1 MKKRGDFESDEE
13 WLEYFEQLIEDDAP
27 VEDLMESAEDIDEKW
42 LLKNVGR
49 NNGREGTNEEFLYV
63 GRARGFLVLRDEII
77 YSGNK
82 LSHGEKW
89 TWVAIFLHDWRPE
102 GQRWRAFPSRERL
115 GIILGVGK
123 RQVSTYLKGLESK
136 RLLLRMLR
144 PNQTTRYI
152 LKDPPKEWMEETKR
166 KIAEQKAEKHKKK
179 LQTLEDEKKRFFELS
194 QARLQDTAT

>member
-1 MKKRGDFESDEE
+1 MG
-13 WLEYFEQLIEDDAP
+13 
-27 VEDLMESAEDIDEKW
+27 
-42 LLKNVGR
+42 
-49 NNGREGTNEEFLYV
+49 
-63 GRARGFLVLRDEII
+63 
-77 YSGNK
+77 
-82 LSHGEKW
+82 
-89 TWVAIFLHDWRPE
+89 E

-166 KIAEQKAEKHKKK
+166 KIAEQKAERARQK
-179 LQTLEDEKKRFFELS
+179 LQKLEAEKERFFELS
-194 QARLQDTAT
+194 QARLQDTATWDCRILQP

>member
-1 MKKRGDFESDEE
+1 MKTPSDFKNSDEY
-13 WLEYFEQLIEDDAP
+13 LEYFEQLIGDGATTE
-27 VEDLMESAEDIDEKW
+27 ELMESADGIDEEW

-49 NNGREGTNEEFLYV
+49 DNGREGTNEEFLYV
-63 GRARGFLVLRDEII
+63 GRARGFLVLRDEIL
-77 YSGNK
+77 YSGNH
-82 LSHGEKW
+82 LTHGERW

-115 GIILGVGK
+115 GIIVGVGK
-123 RQVSTYLKGLESK
+123 RQVSTYLKGLEEK
-136 RLLLRMLR
+136 GLLLRMLR

-179 LQTLEDEKKRFFELS
+179 LQTLEDEKERFFKLS